1 MTEPCDK
8 TKLLV
13 LGVHLDSEG
22 YPNVRYRIQDF
33 RKVPWLKTTEI
44 NVPMWKMAVQPRHG
58 KRRFIPGLFRAAYAH
73 LAVTVKYL
81 LHGRSALVYV
91 PYPSVFMGLILG
103 LLPRPIRPD
112 RIVLDAFISLHD
124 TVVNDRKLL
133 SPGSRVAILLKRAEK
148 KAYELADLVI
158 VDTPQNVSYLC
169 REFSLPEVKVVNVP
183 LSTDEQNFQRQP
195 YLPNGKVCQVLF
207 IGTFVPLHGVS
218 AILAA
223 AIKLSGCQNILFRI
237 VGTGQTA
244 TEIEGVVKKGLANLE
259 WIRTWQTPA
268 ALANMIREA
277 DICLGIFGSGGKAQR
292 VCPFK
297 LYTYAACGKAIITG
311 DTEWIRHIGKNLSYK
326 PFETVPVNDGA
337 ALADRIK
344 QLADSLDHRRQLAGN
359 SRRFYEEQLCNKIV
373 LSRLEVLFCSRIN
386 GVRLD

>member
-1 MTEPCDK
+1 MTEPRDK
-8 TKLLV
+8 TELLV

-22 YPNVRYRIQDF
+22 YPNVRYRIRDF
-33 RKVPWLKTTEI
+33 RKMPWLETTEI
-44 NVPMWKMAVQPRHG
+44 NVPMWKAAARSRHS
-58 KRRFIPGLFRAAYAH
+58 KHRFIPGLFRAVYAH
-73 LAVTVKYL
+73 LAVTVTYL

-91 PYPSVFMGLILG
+91 PYPSVFMGLVLG
-103 LLPRPIRPD
+103 LLPRAIRPD

-124 TVVNDRKLL
+124 TAVNDRKLL
-133 SPGSRVAILLKRAEK
+133 SPGSRVAILLKRMEK

-158 VDTPQNVSYLC
+158 VDTPQNASFLC
-169 REFSLPEVKVVNVP
+169 REFSLPDAKVVSVP

-195 YLPNGKVCQVLF
+195 YLSNDDMCRVLF

-223 AIKLSGCQNILFRI
+223 ANRLSDCRNILFRI

-244 TEIEGVVKKGLANLE
+244 TEIEGVVNKGAANLE
-259 WIRTWQTPA
+259 WIYTWQTSA
-268 ALANMIREA
+268 ALADMIREA

-311 DTEWIRHIGKNLSYK
+311 DTDWVRHIEKDLSYK

-337 ALADRIK
+337 ALADRIRK
-344 QLADSLDHRRQLAGN
+344 LADSSDYRRQLAEN
-359 SRRFYEEQLCNKIV
+359 SRRFYEEQLCNKIA
-373 LSRLEVLFCSRIN
+373 LSRLEALLC
-386 GVRLD
+386 GL

>member
-1 MTEPCDK
+1 MTEPRDK
-8 TKLLV
+8 TELLV

-22 YPNVRYRIQDF
+22 YPNVRYRIRDF
-33 RKVPWLKTTEI
+33 RKMPWLETTEI
-44 NVPMWKMAVQPRHG
+44 NVPMWKAAARSRHS
-58 KRRFIPGLFRAAYAH
+58 KHRFIPGLFRAVYAH
-73 LAVTVKYL
+73 AAVIVKYL

-91 PYPSVFMGLILG
+91 PYPSVFIGLVLG
-103 LLPRPIRPD
+103 LLPRAIRPD

-124 TVVNDRKLL
+124 TAVNDRKLL
-133 SPGSRVAILLKRAEK
+133 SPGSRVAIILKRMEK

-158 VDTPQNVSYLC
+158 VDTPQNASFLC
-169 REFSLPEVKVVNVP
+169 REFSLPEAKVVNVP

-195 YLPNGKVCQVLF
+195 YLPNDNVCRVLF

-223 AIKLSGCQNILFRI
+223 ANRLSDCRNILFRI
-237 VGTGQTA
+237 IGTGQTA
-244 TEIEGVVKKGLANLE
+244 TEIEGVVNKGTANLE
-259 WIRTWQTPA
+259 WIHAWQTSA
-268 ALANMIREA
+268 ALADMIREA

-311 DTEWIRHIGKNLSYK
+311 DTEWIRHIEKDLSYK

-337 ALADRIK
+337 ALADRIRK
-344 QLADSLDHRRQLAGN
+344 LADSSGHRRQLAEN
-359 SRRFYEEQLCNKIV
+359 SRRFYEEQLCNKIA
-373 LSRLEVLFCSRIN
+373 LSRLEVLLC
-386 GVRLD
+386 DH